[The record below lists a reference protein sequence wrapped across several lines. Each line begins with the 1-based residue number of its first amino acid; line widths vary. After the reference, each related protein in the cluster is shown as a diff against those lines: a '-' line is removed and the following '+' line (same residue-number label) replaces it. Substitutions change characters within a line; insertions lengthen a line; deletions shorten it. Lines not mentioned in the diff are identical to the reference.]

1 MRKSGILMC
10 IGHIIGTMELS
21 KFSSMNFGARFGTF
35 GEHLCVIWSQKRK
48 NMTKWN
54 FCSIVFDMKT
64 IDLRILKIRIFN
76 IFLLKFC
83 IKLYKKL
90 QDKIEHDDIIKN
102 NFKTD
107 ECCVCLSTNPEV
119 IFVPCAH
126 LCSCMECGQQLS
138 KCPLCR
144 RKITNRIN
152 IN

>member
-1 MRKSGILMC
+1 ML
-10 IGHIIGTMELS
+10 
-21 KFSSMNFGARFGTF
+21 GTF
-35 GEHLCVIWSQKRK
+35 ALICVGAANVLWLLQQHDIAFTGSNTRGAERVAGGDDTVLI
-48 NMTKWN
+48 N
-54 FCSIVFDMKT
+54 
-64 IDLRILKIRIFN
+64 LIRY
-76 IFLLKFC
+76 

-144 RKITNRIN
+144 RQITNRIN
-152 IN
+152 VN